1 MNTTSKNRKLPNR
14 GHLEI
19 TGVVMMVL
27 ALILA
32 SCATATPAPPATI
45 TPQPPA
51 AATITPQPPA
61 AATITPQPPAATSCQ
76 LVSQTPPDNSALAA
90 NTAYTFTWVIKNTG
104 TTKWDQSEYDIIFVS
119 STSGTSM
126 HEGSDVYDLP
136 STVNPGQT
144 VTISGTGTTP
154 STAGS
159 YTENWAVAQGKNPV
173 CPFNVVIQVK

>member
-1 MNTTSKNRKLPNR
+1 MNTTSKNPIFPNR
-14 GHLEI
+14 RHI
-19 TGVVMMVL
+19 VIAGVVLVVL
-27 ALILA
+27 AIILA
-32 SCATATPAPPATI
+32 SCTTATPAPPATI

-61 AATITPQPPAATSCQ
+61 AVACQ

-90 NTAYTFTWVIKNTG
+90 NTAYTFTWMIKNTG

-119 STSGTSM
+119 SSSGTSM

-154 STAGS
+154 ATAGS

>member
-1 MNTTSKNRKLPNR
+1 MNTTSKDRKLSNR
-14 GHLEI
+14 GHLVI
-19 TGVVMMVL
+19 AGVVLVML
-27 ALILA
+27 TIILA
-32 SCATATPAPPATI
+32 SCTTATTALPATS

-51 AATITPQPPA
+51 AIA
-61 AATITPQPPAATSCQ
+61 CQ

-104 TTKWDQSEYDIIFVS
+104 TTKWDQSEYDVIFVS

-126 HEGSDVYDLP
+126 NEGSNVYDLP
-136 STVNPGQT
+136 STVNPGET

-154 STAGS
+154 ATTGS
-159 YTENWAVAQGKNPV
+159 YTENWAIAQGNNPV

>member
-19 TGVVMMVL
+19 TGVVMMAL
-27 ALILA
+27 AIILA
-32 SCATATPAPPATI
+32 SCTTAPPAPPATI
-45 TPQPPA
+45 TPQPPTS
-51 AATITPQPPA
+51 AT
-61 AATITPQPPAATSCQ
+61 CQ
-76 LVSQTPPDNSALAA
+76 LVSQTPPDNSALVA
-90 NTAYTFTWVIKNTG
+90 NTAYPFTWVIKNTG

-119 STSGTSM
+119 STSGSSM
-126 HEGSDVYDLP
+126 YEGSGVYDLP

-154 STAGS
+154 STTGS